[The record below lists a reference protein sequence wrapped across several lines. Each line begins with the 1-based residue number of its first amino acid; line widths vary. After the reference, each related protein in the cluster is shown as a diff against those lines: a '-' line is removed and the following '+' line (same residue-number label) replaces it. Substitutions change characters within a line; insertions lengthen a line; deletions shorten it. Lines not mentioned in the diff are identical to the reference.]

1 MPINAGAVGIQPVAP
16 QRQTGAPESIQRRDG
31 GASSGFQM
39 QTNVALKT
47 AIEDL
52 AATLSKISSQEKYGV
67 DKLPTDIG
75 QLVRNI
81 LRQSLSMNETLMQ
94 GIGST
99 IESQR
104 FSTDQLSILARM
116 LSQIGALAEKG
127 FSMELSDETKTLLTQ
142 FKNLIVSENGGSA
155 LEPVLMTKSAFELVD
170 SKNAEDLPRALYEIL
185 AQLSQSPSMPITQ
198 PNQSEGMQ
206 FLKQLV
212 QYFMPRP
219 SAEESSNRGQMQQP
233 AQMQQ
238 QTRRPTA
245 TQQLLNSMYR
255 QFDDPYAQ
263 LDKQQLQS
271 RQTPDLQSF
280 SRTPDTQNQGQPQQS
295 QQVASKSD
303 GFSPVQVANSQNSP
317 VQNQPQPQQ
326 MASNQQSQQ
335 AAPKSDTFSPVQ
347 GANSQNQPIQ
357 NQQQSPQMASN
368 QQSQQAAPKS
378 DTFSPVQVENN
389 QNSPVQNQPQS
400 PQMASN
406 QQSQQAAPKSDAF
419 SPVQGANS
427 QNSPVQNQSQSP
439 QMASNQ
445 QSHQAAPKSDTFSPV
460 QGANSQNSPVQNQSQ
475 TQQMASNQQSQQ
487 AAPKSD
493 TFSPVQGANS
503 QNSPVQNQS
512 QQPQMASNQQSRQAA
527 PKSDAFSPVQGANS
541 QNSPVQNQSQQ
552 PQMASNQQSQQAAP
566 KSDTFSPVQ
575 GANSQNQPVQN
586 QSQTQQMASNQQ
598 SQQVAQNS
606 NDFSRVGVEN
616 SQKPQTA
623 PNQQTHSKTVEDG
636 GFSIERERK
645 TQQPFDED
653 FLSKQQEL
661 KEQMLFAKT
670 LMLRQPIQNTPQTM
684 DALKNLA
691 QFLMRSPSS
700 ESMTPRESTM
710 LQNFVNNSQTMFSR
724 EEARHLQNLLRL
736 CQQNV
741 PTVVQQAAV
750 QQKLPDLPRL
760 WAFMQ
765 LCDMAGVNSNMTA
778 RAFKK
783 AGREVS
789 DFANT
794 IRQAMGGDNSS
805 VQNQR
810 SFQMMLPLYMGEN
823 ETSYPTYL
831 SVYDENTTDKE
842 TGIEKKETWLRI
854 CVLTDNIG
862 AAELIFRVYEKN
874 QLDMRFYFS
883 QGEVAEDFKD
893 YISNLRLAVREQTN
907 FQIGEIRLGSIGERM
922 MLAQ

>member
-427 QNSPVQNQSQSP
+427 QNSPVQNQSQ
-439 QMASNQ
+439 
-445 QSHQAAPKSDTFSPV
+445 
-460 QGANSQNSPVQNQSQ
+460 
-475 TQQMASNQQSQQ
+475 
-487 AAPKSD
+487 
-493 TFSPVQGANS
+493 
-503 QNSPVQNQS
+503 
-512 QQPQMASNQQSRQAA
+512 
-527 PKSDAFSPVQGANS
+527 
-541 QNSPVQNQSQQ
+541 
-552 PQMASNQQSQQAAP
+552 
-566 KSDTFSPVQ
+566 
-575 GANSQNQPVQN
+575 
-586 QSQTQQMASNQQ
+586 TQQMASNQQ

>member
-238 QTRRPTA
+238 QARRPTA

-295 QQVASKSD
+295 QQVA
-303 GFSPVQVANSQNSP
+303 
-317 VQNQPQPQQ
+317 
-326 MASNQQSQQ
+326 
-335 AAPKSDTFSPVQ
+335 
-347 GANSQNQPIQ
+347 
-357 NQQQSPQMASN
+357 
-368 QQSQQAAPKS
+368 
-378 DTFSPVQVENN
+378 
-389 QNSPVQNQPQS
+389 
-400 PQMASN
+400 
-406 QQSQQAAPKSDAF
+406 PKSDAF

-439 QMASNQ
+439 
-445 QSHQAAPKSDTFSPV
+445 
-460 QGANSQNSPVQNQSQ
+460 
-475 TQQMASNQQSQQ
+475 
-487 AAPKSD
+487 
-493 TFSPVQGANS
+493 
-503 QNSPVQNQS
+503 
-512 QQPQMASNQQSRQAA
+512 
-527 PKSDAFSPVQGANS
+527 
-541 QNSPVQNQSQQ
+541 
-552 PQMASNQQSQQAAP
+552 
-566 KSDTFSPVQ
+566 
-575 GANSQNQPVQN
+575 
-586 QSQTQQMASNQQ
+586 QMASNQQ